1 MSPDKS
7 TRATTFGAATSHFI
21 LRGNFPAKDLLPII
35 PPGGKVSK
43 NSGIKQDQIGKIP
56 GVYSYARKEWYG
68 LTGQWAIKG
77 LSQEQIDKS
86 IAWPTDSVGLRAE
99 HWPALDLDVN
109 TEAVRDLVIS
119 LAEQR
124 LGNAPTRIRDN
135 APRALLVYRHT
146 GEEPL
151 RKMKLV
157 FKCDKGVSHAVE
169 FLGLGQQYLING
181 THQSGSLY
189 EWQENA
195 DLATWGAEGLCKI
208 TAQDARS
215 FMDVLRT
222 EIVARKWT
230 VLTDIKFSGATAR
243 SGMPVDQLEPIV
255 PLETALAALRAIP
268 NNQETLP
275 MREDIVGILAA
286 FRAAVG
292 KDSFQEDVIDA
303 CRQWATEH
311 GWADE
316 EYFNQ
321 VWKSLS
327 HIKIGPQKLF
337 GMAHKHGWVGDA
349 VQDFKDSAEADVAI
363 SAARDEQEQADEALR
378 LLAKQVVYWT
388 SANRWIERETKTQF
402 SIQAFNQAP
411 NLGILIAPSG
421 TAGLRTASNILLNSP
436 HVQTVS
442 GMTYLP
448 GEPQLVTWELN
459 GVKNIYFN
467 KWSTNP
473 VPELKV
479 NNKEIDVWLSH
490 VNYLFNDE
498 EDREYLL
505 DFLAHVLQKRG
516 KKIRWAPV
524 VVGNQGVGKDL
535 FLRPVVKGLGGQ
547 TNAQTVQPERLNGTF
562 IDFWEKELLIVEE
575 ISRSQKTDVYE
586 RLKAIVSG
594 TVSDTVT
601 IERKF
606 QQPYEVPLVVNM
618 LFVTNHSDAL
628 SLTVDDRRFFVIH
641 SYAEPKENSYYAK
654 LVEFYD
660 NQGWQKVYNW
670 LLKRDIAQFNPD
682 ARPRFND
689 AKRQMIEESAPFYM
703 LWMRD
708 EYLPSRSVVL
718 VKDIL
723 QATATDLNI
732 PVHVREKMLSQ
743 AQVSKALKFAGWVS
757 RQTRWDRDTRVQ
769 LWCRTDELANSPVE
783 ILKARYTAEINKKLV
798 NVR

>member
-1 MSPDKS
+1 MVQTKS
-7 TRATTFGAATSHFI
+7 IRAVTFGAATSHFI
-21 LRGNFPAKDLLPII
+21 LRGNFPSADLIPII
-35 PPGGKVSK
+35 PPGAKVSK
-43 NSGIKQDQIGKIP
+43 NSGINSEQIGKIP
-56 GVYSYARKEWYG
+56 GVYSYSRKEWYG

-77 LSQEQIDKS
+77 LSQEQIDKAT
-86 IAWPTDSVGLRAE
+86 AWPTDNIGLRAE
-99 HWPALDLDVN
+99 HWPALDLDTN
-109 TEAVRDLVIS
+109 SEEVRDVIIS

-124 LGNAPTRIRDN
+124 LGNAPTRVRDN

-151 RKMKLV
+151 RKMKII
-157 FKCDKGVSHAVE
+157 FKCNKGISHAVE
-169 FLGLGQQYLING
+169 FLGLGQQYLIHG
-181 THQSGSLY
+181 THKTGSLY

-208 TAQDARS
+208 TAQDARA

-222 EIVARKWT
+222 EILARKWT
-230 VLTDIKFSGATAR
+230 LEKDLRLSGTSAR
-243 SGMPVDQLEPIV
+243 TGMPVDQLEPV
-255 PLETALAALRAIP
+255 VSVETALAALNAIP
-268 NNQETLP
+268 NNFDILP
-275 MREDIVGILAA
+275 LREDLVGVLAA
-286 FRAAVG
+286 FRAAIG
-292 KDSFQEDVIDA
+292 KESTKPEVFEE
-303 CRQWATEH
+303 CRDWAVKYDWATD
-311 GWADE
+311 AYFDE
-316 EYFNQ
+316 I
-321 VWKSLS
+321 WKSLT
-327 HIKIGPQKLF
+327 HVKVGPQRLF
-337 GMAHKHGWVGDA
+337 GLAHKHGWIGDA
-349 VQDFKDSAEADVAI
+349 VQDFKDNEEADTAI
-363 SAARDEQEQADEALR
+363 NAARDEQAAADEALR
-378 LLAKQVVYWT
+378 LLAKQVVYWS
-388 SANRWIERETKTQF
+388 SANRWIERETNTQF
-402 SIQAFNQAP
+402 SVQAFNQAP
-411 NLGILIAPSG
+411 GLGISIAPAG
-421 TAGLRTASNILLNSP
+421 AAGLRAASNILLNSSY
-436 HVQTVS
+436 VQTVS

-459 GVKNIYFN
+459 GIKNIYWN

-473 VPELKV
+473 VPQMTV
-479 NNKEIDVWLSH
+479 TNKDITIWLDH
-490 VNYLFNDE
+490 VHYLFSDG

-516 KKIRWAPV
+516 RKIRWAPV
-524 VVGNQGVGKDL
+524 IVGNQGIGKDL
-535 FLRPVVKGLGGQ
+535 FLRPIVKGLGGQ

-606 QQPYEVPLVVNM
+606 QQPYEIPLVVNM
-618 LFVTNHSDAL
+618 LFFTNHSDAL

-641 SYAEPKENSYYAK
+641 SYAEPKDNAYYAK
-654 LVEFYD
+654 LVEFYN

-670 LLKRDIAQFNPD
+670 LLKRDIAEFNPD

-718 VKDIL
+718 VKDVL

-732 PVHVREKMLSQ
+732 PSLVREKMLSQ
-743 AQVSKALKFAGWVS
+743 AQVTKALKFAGWVS

-769 LWCRTDELANSPVE
+769 LWCKTDEIANSSADL
-783 ILKARYTAEINKKLV
+783 LKARYIAEINKKLV